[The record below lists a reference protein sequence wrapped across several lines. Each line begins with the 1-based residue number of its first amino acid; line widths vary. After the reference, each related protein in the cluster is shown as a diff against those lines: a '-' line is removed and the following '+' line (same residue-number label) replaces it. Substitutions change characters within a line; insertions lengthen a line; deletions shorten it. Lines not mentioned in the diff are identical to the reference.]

1 MSLLIR
7 SLICVSIHL
16 GGCTPS
22 EHNAPPPTTSSA
34 QEYSPEI
41 KSDDSAL
48 SSFPWPSLSDFEPLV
63 QDHLQ
68 KTREQLSHA
77 VESEAMALEL
87 ATQYGT
93 AAMVYHAY
101 TLREAARIAYQR
113 AETLNPNDPRWPY
126 LRGHVVRV
134 GDRVADAIPAF
145 LRALELEPELVAGWV
160 ALGEI
165 LFELNRNQESAEA
178 FQQAIAY
185 DPLCAAAHG
194 GIGRNSLEAKDFSAA
209 VDSLE
214 IAIEIAPHASSFRY
228 PLGLAYR
235 GLGDSKRAIEEMEQ
249 RGMINAAPVDRYLQV
264 VRELPAGWRVHLR
277 RGTTF
282 FQEGRYPQ
290 ALREFE
296 LAASAAPEVATVRL
310 NLGSA
315 LVKVGRKKESVEH
328 FQTAADL
335 NPTAALP
342 WFNLGVLAG
351 GRGDDRL
358 AVDYYRKATEADP
371 GLLDAH
377 FNRANA
383 LRRLSRFEEA
393 TLAYRIVVDSEPG
406 RSAAHLGEALS
417 LVRLGE
423 SIAAIERLQQ
433 AIRLIP
439 GDGPLRNALARL
451 LATKSDSIGKAQA
464 VQLANQ
470 LLREESTL
478 EHVET
483 AAIAYAAVGNFALAC
498 ELLDKAIQAA
508 QSSGHPE
515 LVSDLQRRREH
526 FQRSTP
532 PEEPW
537 PLESPI
543 LSPPPLGSDSPSVP
557 SGSVSPTD

>member
-1 MSLLIR
+1 MSSLLR
-7 SLICVSIHL
+7 LLLSISILL

-22 EHNAPPPTTSSA
+22 DRNASPLDTESGQAPTLENKPVGSSPA
-34 QEYSPEI
+34 
-41 KSDDSAL
+41 
-48 SSFPWPSLSDFEPLV
+48 SFPWPSLSDFEPLV

-68 KTREQLSHA
+68 KTKEQLNHA
-77 VESEAMALEL
+77 IESEERANEL
-87 ATQYGT
+87 ANQYGT
-93 AAMVYHAY
+93 AGMVYHAY
-101 TLREAARIAYQR
+101 TLREAARFAYQQ
-113 AETLNPNDPRWPY
+113 AEALDPSDPRWPY

-134 GDRVADAIPAF
+134 GDHVAEAIPAF
-145 LRALELEPELVAGWV
+145 QRALELEPELVAGWV

-165 LFELNRNQESAEA
+165 LFELNRNRESAEA
-178 FQQAIAY
+178 FQKAIAY

-194 GIGRNSLEAKDFSAA
+194 GIGRNYLEAKNFAA
-209 VDSLE
+209 AAESLKK
-214 IAIEIAPHASSFRY
+214 AIEIAPHASSFRY
-228 PLGLAYR
+228 PLGLAFR

-249 RGMINAAPVDRYLQV
+249 RGMINAAPADRYLQV

-290 ALREFE
+290 ALAEFE

-315 LVKVGRKKESVEH
+315 LVKVGRKDESVEH

-335 NPTAALP
+335 NPTTALP

-351 GRGDDRL
+351 GRGDDRQ

-393 TLAYRIVVDSEPG
+393 AIAYRVVVDNEPG

-423 SIAAIERLQQ
+423 NTAAIDRLQQ
-433 AIRLIP
+433 AIRLVP
-439 GDGPLRNALARL
+439 KDGPLRNALARL
-451 LATKSDSIGKAQA
+451 LATKSDSAGKNQA
-464 VQLANQ
+464 IQLANQ
-470 LLREESTL
+470 LLTEASTL

-483 AAIAYAAVGNFALAC
+483 AAIAYAAVGNFTLAC

-508 QSSGHPE
+508 ESSRHPE
-515 LVSDLQRRREH
+515 LVSGLQKRRDR
-526 FQRSTP
+526 FQRLSP
-532 PEEPW
+532 PLEPW
-537 PLESPI
+537 PVESPI
-543 LSPPPLGSDSPSVP
+543 LSPPPLGSDTSSFPSD
-557 SGSVSPTD
+557 SGSLTD